1 MMMAE
6 ELKRCDVCA
15 GLELEKLDAKT
26 ALCRCRSC
34 GFVFRNPR
42 PSFEEIA
49 AFYSAND
56 HYDGW
61 LAVEKARDLLW
72 QRRLA
77 MVRRERTTGTL
88 LDVGTGI
95 AQFLFLAGHD
105 FETEG
110 TEVSPVAVRIAK
122 ERYGIG
128 IRQGR
133 IEDIDFGNKHFELIT
148 LFHVL
153 EHVASPASTLARC
166 RDLLAPTG
174 IIIVAVPNELESWRR
189 IVKGAFR
196 RLRLGRFRRYG
207 PYGLLPLQLDDSAKE
222 IHLSHFTP
230 RVLRLLLERTQL
242 RVVREDLDPY
252 YAAAGVRKV
261 AKDAMYYFFSAVH
274 RILGVNWYETVWM
287 VATKSERSG
296 RGSAY
301 LRT

>member
-1 MMMAE
+1 MALSMMTAE

-15 GLELEKLDAKT
+15 GFDLETLDEET
-26 ALCRCRSC
+26 ALCRCRRC

-42 PSFEEIA
+42 PCFDEIA

-56 HYDGW
+56 HYDAW
-61 LAVEKARDLLW
+61 LTAEKARDLLW

-77 MVRRERTTGTL
+77 KVRRERTTGTL
-88 LDVGTGI
+88 LDIGTGI
-95 AQFLFLAGHD
+95 AQFLFLARHN

-110 TEVSPVAVRIAK
+110 TEVSSVAIRIAK

-133 IEDIDFGNKHFELIT
+133 IEDIDFGNRRFELIT

-153 EHVASPASTLARC
+153 EHVASPSSTLARC

-189 IVKGAFR
+189 VVKTA
-196 RLRLGRFRRYG
+196 LRKLSPGRFRNCG
-207 PYGLLPLQLDDSAKE
+207 AYGLLPLRLDDSGQE

-230 RVLRLLLERTQL
+230 RVLRLLLEQTRL
-242 RVVREDLDPY
+242 RVVKESLDPY
-252 YAAAGVRKV
+252 YAATGVSKV
-261 AKDAMYYFFSAVH
+261 VNDGLYYFFSAVH
-274 RILGVNWYETVWM
+274 RLLGINWYETVWM
-287 VATKSERSG
+287 VATRQ
-296 RGSAY
+296 
-301 LRT
+301 

>member
-1 MMMAE
+1 MRGADAPNRYRRMMAE

-26 ALCRCRSC
+26 ALCGCRRC

-56 HYDGW
+56 HYDAW

-77 MVRRERTTGTL
+77 KVRRERTTGTL

-95 AQFLFLAGHD
+95 AQFLFFARRD
-105 FETEG
+105 FEIEG
-110 TEVSPVAVRIAK
+110 TEVSPVAIHIAK

-128 IRQGR
+128 ILQGR
-133 IEDIDFGNKHFELIT
+133 IEDIDFGNRQFELIT

-153 EHVASPASTLARC
+153 EHVASPSSTLARC
-166 RDLLAPTG
+166 RDLLAPNG

-189 IVKGAFR
+189 VVKGALR
-196 RLRLGRFRRYG
+196 RVSFGRFRNYG
-207 PYGLLPLQLDDSAKE
+207 AYGLLPLRLDDSAQE

-242 RVVREDLDPY
+242 RVVREGLDPY
-252 YAAAGVRKV
+252 YVATGVPKV
-261 AKDAMYYFFSAVH
+261 VKDGLYYFFSAVH

-287 VATKSERSG
+287 VAAKQ
-296 RGSAY
+296 
-301 LRT
+301 